1 MNKINSAHEIKIDES
16 KHLLPYDYY
25 STVVENGRPD
35 VLFHWH
41 PEVEINYIYEGS
53 ARFHIDYD
61 YFNSQAGDIILIR
74 PNGMHSI
81 HPLENQ
87 KHVTDTFRFHLDMI
101 GYSIVDQVS
110 LRYLQPLQTSLYK
123 FVPRIQPDM
132 EGYEEIKECLFTIF
146 ELSKNEGRH
155 FELMLKSK
163 LNEFLYLLFYYR
175 YVLRK
180 NTDDTY
186 RKNEQIRELID
197 FINNNYQKNLS
208 IDYLSKFMG
217 YSKTHFMAVFKQHTG
232 SSCTEFIIQVRLS
245 KACDM
250 LINTS
255 NPVLE
260 IATAVG
266 FNNLSNFNRQFKRY
280 YELTP
285 SQYRKQFSKQ
295 KESRI
300 LINPAKNTK

>member
-1 MNKINSAHEIKIDES
+1 MKNNTDLLEIKIDEN

-25 STVVENGRPD
+25 STVVEHGRPD

-41 PEVEINYIYEGS
+41 PEIEINYIYEGS

-81 HPLENQ
+81 HPLANR

-101 GYSIVDQVS
+101 GHSTVDQVS

-132 EGYEEIKECLFTIF
+132 EGYEDIKECLFTIF

-155 FELMLKSK
+155 FELLLKSK
-163 LNEFLYLLFYYR
+163 LNEFLYLLFYHR

-197 FINNNYQKNLS
+197 YINNNYQKNLS
-208 IDYLSKFMG
+208 IDFLSQFMG
-217 YSKTHFMAVFKQHTG
+217 YSKTHFMAVFKQHAGT
-232 SSCTEFIIQVRLS
+232 SCIEFIIQVRLN
-245 KACDM
+245 KACDLLM
-250 LINTS
+250 NTS
-255 NPVLE
+255 DPILE

-285 SQYRKQFSKQ
+285 SQYRK
-295 KESRI
+295 
-300 LINPAKNTK
+300 

>member
-1 MNKINSAHEIKIDES
+1 MKQADPAHEIKIDES

-74 PNGMHSI
+74 PNGMYSI

-123 FVPRIQPDM
+123 FVPRIQPGM

-146 ELSKNEGRH
+146 ELSKNEDVILNCYSNQN
-155 FELMLKSK
+155 LM
-163 LNEFLYLLFYYR
+163 NFY
-175 YVLRK
+175 
-180 NTDDTY
+180 
-186 RKNEQIRELID
+186 I
-197 FINNNYQKNLS
+197 
-208 IDYLSKFMG
+208 
-217 YSKTHFMAVFKQHTG
+217 YSFTIVTFFASTLM
-232 SSCTEFIIQVRLS
+232 
-245 KACDM
+245 
-250 LINTS
+250 
-255 NPVLE
+255 
-260 IATAVG
+260 
-266 FNNLSNFNRQFKRY
+266 
-280 YELTP
+280 
-285 SQYRKQFSKQ
+285 
-295 KESRI
+295 I
-300 LINPAKNTK
+300 LIVKMNRFVN